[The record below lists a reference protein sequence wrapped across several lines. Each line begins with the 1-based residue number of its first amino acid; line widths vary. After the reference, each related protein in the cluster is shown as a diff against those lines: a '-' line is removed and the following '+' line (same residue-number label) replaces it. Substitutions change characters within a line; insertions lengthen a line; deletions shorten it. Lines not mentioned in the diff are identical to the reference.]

1 MCIKWGE
8 DLAKSLEK
16 EGAIITKDKCENKI
30 GIIVKNI
37 IVIVIITIIIVV
49 GACIKSGFKY

>member
-8 DLAKSLEK
+8 DLAKSLKK
-16 EGAIITKDKCENKI
+16 EGAIITKDKGENKI
-30 GIIVKNI
+30 EIITKDI